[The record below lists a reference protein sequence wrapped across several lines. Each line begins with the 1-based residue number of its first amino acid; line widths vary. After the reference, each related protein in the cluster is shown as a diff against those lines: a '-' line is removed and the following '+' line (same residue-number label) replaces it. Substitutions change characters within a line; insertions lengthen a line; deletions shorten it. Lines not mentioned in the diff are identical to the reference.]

1 MHIFL
6 QKYFFI
12 NKFDTKILDHQE
24 SGTTIIYRNYQTNKV
39 DLKCIIKLKN
49 YCKIN
54 KFKFLISNNFKLALM
69 LNLDG
74 AYIPAFNKSL
84 NIRFY
89 KTKKQFIYL
98 GSAHNINEIKIKEKQ
113 KINCIFLSPFF
124 QKKNKL
130 KPLGIYRFNI
140 LKKNTSANLVCLGG
154 ITKDNIKTMNLIKP
168 FGIAAIS
175 LFTDKFLYS

>member
-1 MHIFL
+1 MKNFCR
-6 QKYFFI
+6 I
-12 NKFDTKILDHQE
+12 NNKRIIL
-24 SGTTIIYRNYQTNKV
+24 
-39 DLKCIIKLKN
+39 
-49 YCKIN
+49 
-54 KFKFLISNNFKLALM
+54 SNNVKLSLK
-69 LNLDG
+69 LGLDG
-74 AYIPAFNKSL
+74 VYIPAFNKSL

-154 ITKDNIKTMNLIKP
+154 ITKGNIKTMNLIKP